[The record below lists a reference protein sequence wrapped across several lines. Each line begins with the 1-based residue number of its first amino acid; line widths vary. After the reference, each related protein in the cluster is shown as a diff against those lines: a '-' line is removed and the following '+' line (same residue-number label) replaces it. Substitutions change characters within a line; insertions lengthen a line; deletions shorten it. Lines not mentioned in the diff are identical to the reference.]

1 MRAAAH
7 QTRGSRAGAAHQARA
22 APCGRRP
29 ECAGPPPELR
39 RGPRPAR
46 CEPCPGCPGCAR
58 TLFRPASGS
67 CPSRAWLPSE
77 VRAGRVTAVPWLL
90 AGPCRPR
97 SGRSRRAW
105 TRPLRPRRVRIRD
118 PSGRARAGVRPPP
131 PHRCRPCPGL
141 RPGSV
146 PAVSGPLGA
155 RARARTPGPGAN
167 PEPEREPCPA
177 TVRHPLRAV
186 RLRAVAPCG
195 PFPAVRGPLP
205 SRCAPL
211 GLAATGRRSG
221 RAYVVFVTGTPVQNV
236 KVPPRVLYTYG
247 S

>member
-58 TLFRPASGS
+58 TLFRPASGP

-105 TRPLRPRRVRIRD
+105 TRPRRHRRVRIRD

-155 RARARTPGPGAN
+155 RARARTPSPSAKRVRPRSGTPCGPSGS
-167 PEPEREPCPA
+167 
-177 TVRHPLRAV
+177 VRWP
-186 RLRAVAPCG
+186 RAVAPCG
-195 PFPAVRGPLP
+195 PFPAVCGPLP
-205 SRCAPL
+205 SGCAPL

-221 RAYVVFVTGTPVQNV
+221 WSYVVFVTGTPVQNV